1 MSVGDIDRFEQKE
14 MKNNRLIK
22 NTWYWLINF
31 IPEPIRKT
39 VRGFEDAFVSLL
51 KANIPKNNSK
61 KTAGCRK
68 KLGKLKIQKQSE
80 EDSINKNIKNLCNPL
95 PS

>member
-1 MSVGDIDRFEQKE
+1 MQRIRFWYQKTILYNKDEKLKERKLKIKKKQKNFFFKPIIMSVGDIDRFEQKE

-39 VRGFEDAFVSLL
+39 TWF
-51 KANIPKNNSK
+51 
-61 KTAGCRK
+61 
-68 KLGKLKIQKQSE
+68 
-80 EDSINKNIKNLCNPL
+80 
-95 PS
+95 

>member
-1 MSVGDIDRFEQKE
+1 MSIDDIDRFEQKE

-22 NTWYWLINF
+22 NTWSWLINF

-51 KANIPKNNSK
+51 KANIPKNNNK
-61 KTAGCRK
+61 KTVGCRK
-68 KLGKLKIQKQSE
+68 KLGKLKIQRQSE
-80 EDSINKNIKNLCNPL
+80 EDSINKNKKSL
-95 PS
+95 

>member
-1 MSVGDIDRFEQKE
+1 MSVDDIDKFEQKE

-39 VRGFEDAFVSLL
+39 TWF
-51 KANIPKNNSK
+51 
-61 KTAGCRK
+61 
-68 KLGKLKIQKQSE
+68 
-80 EDSINKNIKNLCNPL
+80 
-95 PS
+95 